1 MQVLQASDL
10 EIPAHTIARD
20 GRKCTV
26 HFDCP
31 GAKVVAVS
39 AEALARLE
47 KEDLYE
53 LCRAEFKRRLEA
65 CGLAPAQYGEPG
77 AFCVRWKKN
86 EAG

>member
-1 MQVLQASDL
+1 MQTLQAVDV

-20 GRKCTV
+20 GGKCTV

-31 GAKVVAVS
+31 GAKVVVVS

-77 AFCVRWKKN
+77 AFCVRWK
-86 EAG
+86 EE

>member
-1 MQVLQASDL
+1 MRTIHMADMG
-10 EIPAHTIARD
+10 EPAHTIARD
-20 GRKCTV
+20 GGKCTV
-26 HFDCP
+26 HFNCP
-31 GAKVVAVS
+31 GAKMVVVS

-77 AFCVRWKKN
+77 AFCVRWK
-86 EAG
+86 EE